1 MKIKEALFI
10 ATQRLK
16 KEKILSA
23 RLDSE
28 VLLMHILQCNKTNLY
43 VNYERELTNQQEK
56 EYEAFLQQREQKI
69 PIAYLTGHKEF
80 MGLDF
85 FVDRRV
91 LIPRPETEILVEAV
105 LKECLKY
112 KEPVKILDLGTGSG
126 AIALSLAYYYPQSQV
141 YALDCSTEA
150 LEVTEKNSLQLGLA
164 GRVHLLQGDL
174 WDGVEEKDFSLIV
187 SNPPYIA
194 QKEMPELAKDVVD
207 YEPHLALT
215 DGNDGLT
222 FYRRISDQ
230 VKDYLLPGGILA
242 LEVGRGQAG
251 KVAALLMEQDIFAKK
266 KILSDYAGIDRIIL
280 AWRKE

>member
-16 KEKILSA
+16 KEKIFSA